1 MDERELEQQLRRR
14 LHARFD
20 GGRPSEA
27 LRLAVSRS
35 LTPEARRG
43 GPFQPCGGSLDGTAS
58 AGRSGRRRDR
68 GRDDHQPSIGPRGH
82 RDGDAVAQRVQ
93 HGCPVRDTGLGAP
106 VRPRD
111 ADPVRDA
118 AATVPPASTGAWTGV
133 DVARLTG
140 APTGMAQIV
149 SWAGGYVGIATPATG
164 GASRAWTSPDG
175 RSWSELPADTF
186 RLDDPTGNTLV
197 EGGTGCADR
206 ALVFTVT
213 GTGPTDIVWSSSD
226 GTSWTSTTL
235 AGQWRGA
242 MAGGPGGAITPAGT
256 GLTVDVTTDCTTW
269 QAATLPGP
277 AQGVVTGVAAFGG
290 GFVAVGF
297 SGTYD
302 SGNNEPLAWW
312 SPDGTHWTAATVPAR
327 TGEGLIAV
335 QAGSAGLTA
344 ESTQPGVIPGV
355 ESMWTSTDGRTWSPS
370 TANPLGTL
378 VSGQGVGSIAGS
390 PTGDGIHLLVWGSQ
404 GGGGG
409 PVEYWTSLDGTHWTK
424 LALTGTGAAGVAA
437 DPTVGA
443 ALMRDG
449 ILFSGDSGTWFGTAV
464 GP

>member
-35 LTPEARRG
+35 LTPDARRG
-43 GPFQPCGGSLDGTAS
+43 GRFSLAAVRSTGPLLLAAAAVVAIAVVIVINRPSGPVGIGTETPSPSAS
-58 AGRSGRRRDR
+58 STAT
-68 GRDDHQPSIGPRGH
+68 PS
-82 RDGDAVAQRVQ
+82 
-93 HGCPVRDTGLGAP
+93 GAP
-106 VRPRD
+106 PS
-111 ADPVRDA
+111 APPSA
-118 AATVPPASTGAWTGV
+118 PATPNPSAMPPATVPPASTGAWTGV

-186 RLDDPTGNTLV
+186 RLDDPTGSTLV
-197 EGGTGCADR
+197 EAGTRCADR

-409 PVEYWTSLDGTHWTK
+409 PVEYWTSLDGAHWTK
-424 LALTGTGAAGVAA
+424 LTLTGTGAAGVAA